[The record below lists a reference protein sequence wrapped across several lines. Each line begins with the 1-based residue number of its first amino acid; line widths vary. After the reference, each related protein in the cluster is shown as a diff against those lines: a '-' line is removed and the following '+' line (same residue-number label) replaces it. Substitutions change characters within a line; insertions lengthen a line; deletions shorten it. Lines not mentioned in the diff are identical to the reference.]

1 MARSVVIPG
10 SSVKVKI
17 NGKTLPSIQSMS
29 WVIDYGE
36 KAIYGIDSEFPQEIA
51 TTKQTIK
58 GTVQNVRIRFSKGLQ
73 GINAVPT
80 IQNFLTGQYHEM
92 RVIARQT
99 NKVLLVVE
107 GMKVTKQSYDVPTK
121 GVVTFSFS
129 FIGIAAREEFDESF
143 TTSKRLSLP
152 SS

>member
-1 MARSVVIPG
+1 MARSITIPG
-10 SSVKVKI
+10 AAVKVKI

-58 GTVQNVRIRFSKGLQ
+58 GTVQNVRVRFSKGLQ

-92 RVIARQT
+92 RVIDRQT

-107 GMKVTKQSYDVPTK
+107 GMKVSNQSYSVPNK

-129 FIGIAAREEFDESF
+129 FIGIAAREELDEGF
-143 TTSKRLSLP
+143 ATRKRLAAP
-152 SS
+152 F

>member
-1 MARSVVIPG
+1 MRSITIPG
-10 SSVKVKI
+10 SAVKVKI
-17 NGKTLPSIQSMS
+17 NGKTLPSIQSMN

-51 TTKQTIK
+51 TTKQSIK
-58 GTVQNVRIRFSKGLQ
+58 GTVQNVRVRFSKGLQ

-80 IQNFLTGQYHEM
+80 IQTFLTGPYHEM
-92 RVIARQT
+92 RVIDRQT

-107 GMKVTKQSYDVPTK
+107 GMKITNQSYSVPSK

-129 FIGIAAREEFDESF
+129 FIGIAAREELDEGF
-143 TTSKRLSLP
+143 ATRKRLAAP
-152 SS
+152 F